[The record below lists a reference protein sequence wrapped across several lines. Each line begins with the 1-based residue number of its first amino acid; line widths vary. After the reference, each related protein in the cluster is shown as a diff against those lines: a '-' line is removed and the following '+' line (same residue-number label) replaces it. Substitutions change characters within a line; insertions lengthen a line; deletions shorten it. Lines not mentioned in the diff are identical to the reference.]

1 MEPKVFVC
9 LLVIPLVSS
18 SSFHRPETS
27 QVLGVLKQADY
38 SAHSGG
44 SGEFPTYILDLLP
57 ELIAASTQIKSKDV
71 VDTLMAYMPFAR
83 KIMAA
88 QSPDRKLTVEQEK
101 LMHFTEKVVPPM
113 MKFVQ
118 GIYGGNG
125 LQDLPLNAIPD
136 DYTTDVYIKML
147 PDISEIIN
155 GLKKKYGG
163 WPGTDKALEIMNSF
177 MPLAR
182 KAAYYHAELKG

>member
-18 SSFHRPETS
+18 SSFRRPEKS
-27 QVLGVLKQADY
+27 QVLGVLEQADY
-38 SAHSGG
+38 SGG
-44 SGEFPTYILDLLP
+44 TGAFPTYILELLP

-71 VDTLMAYMPFAR
+71 VETLMAYMPFAR
-83 KIMAA
+83 KILAA

-147 PDISEIIN
+147 PD
-155 GLKKKYGG
+155 
-163 WPGTDKALEIMNSF
+163 
-177 MPLAR
+177 
-182 KAAYYHAELKG
+182 